1 MIRSSSLAVK
11 AILIAG
17 QAPLITFTLASATS
31 PMFLYGDKEHGDG
44 KDDGEEQVIIRS
56 GMKYL
61 DSRFPIIA
69 YLSRLRPSARNFALP
84 QESDELRRK

>member
-1 MIRSSSLAVK
+1 
-11 AILIAG
+11 
-17 QAPLITFTLASATS
+17 
-31 PMFLYGDKEHGDG
+31 MFLYGDKEHGDG

-69 YLSRLRPSARNFALP
+69 RFQFAVVV
-84 QESDELRRK
+84 